1 MSTFLSVMDTVH
13 YIAASSGSSDAG
25 SSDAGDSLSGG
36 GSSTGSL
43 GTGLDLAKVAL
54 KLLSLLVG
62 HLS

>member
-1 MSTFLSVMDTVH
+1 MDTVNFV
-13 YIAASSGSSDAG
+13 AASSGSSDG
-25 SSDAGDSLSGG
+25 GDSLSGG

-43 GTGLDLAKVAL
+43 GTGLDLAKVTL

>member
-1 MSTFLSVMDTVH
+1 MDTVN
-13 YIAASSGSSDAG
+13 YIATSSG

-43 GTGLDLAKVAL
+43 GTGLDIAKVAL

-62 HLS
+62 NVS

>member
-1 MSTFLSVMDTVH
+1 MSTFLSVMDTVNFV
-13 YIAASSGSSDAG
+13 AASSGSSDG
-25 SSDAGDSLSGG
+25 GDSLSGG

-43 GTGLDLAKVAL
+43 GTGLDLAKVTL

>member
-1 MSTFLSVMDTVH
+1 MDTVN
-13 YIAASSGSSDAG
+13 YIAAGSG

-62 HLS
+62 NVS